1 MTTTFKLGQRVKI
14 TGTVEKQRDRTT
26 WKPEDGVHIYREV
39 RANWAQIKEA
49 PTHPEYGLLRTRLI
63 AADLPAIAEGVIVGK
78 RTMAQGITDPG
89 GWDEPSCFLPGET
102 TQVWLVALHLRRKP
116 VMCFD
121 YQIEAFPMPESI
133 TVPTPHIPHPGFHTQ
148 GHFMRTAARN
158 IKNDH
163 PVGGYNVTTAVIKLL
178 TDTANAMENTR

>member
-1 MTTTFKLGQRVKI
+1 MSNTFQLGQRVKI
-14 TGTVEKQRDRTT
+14 TGTAYLRKNAS
-26 WKPEDGVHIYREV
+26 PEQWD
-39 RANWAQIKEA
+39 EA
-49 PTHPEYGLLRTRLI
+49 PLPTLNI
-63 AADLPAIAEGVIVGK
+63 APTPVTYDTGVIVGS
-78 RTMAQGITDPG
+78 RTVMNGWTYG
-89 GWDEPSCFLPGET
+89 GYDEPMTFTPAHGT
-102 TQVWLVALHLRRKP
+102 ARRVWLVAFHLRRKP

-121 YQIEAFPMPESI
+121 HQVEALPMPESV

-178 TDTANAMENTR
+178 TDTAEAMENNR

>member
-1 MTTTFKLGQRVKI
+1 MSNTFHLGQRVKI
-14 TGTVEKQRDRTT
+14 TGIVEKKRDHLSWSPKDR
-26 WKPEDGVHIYREV
+26 VHVFREV
-39 RANWAQIKEA
+39 QERWAELKDLPGNSQ
-49 PTHPEYGLLRTRLI
+49 YGMLRTRLVETEATI
-63 AADLPAIAEGVIVGK
+63 TEGVIVGK
-78 RTMAQGITDPG
+78 RTMAQGFTYAEYWP
-89 GWDEPSCFLPGET
+89 ESNCFLPCAT
-102 TQVWLVALHLRRKP
+102 SQVWLVAFHLRRKP

-121 YQIEAFPMPESI
+121 HQVEALPMPESV

-178 TDTANAMENTR
+178 TDTATAMEATN

>member
-1 MTTTFKLGQRVKI
+1 MNTTYQLGQRVKI
-14 TGTVEKQRDRTT
+14 SGTVERHRDRIKFAPRNNNMVATEVKEL
-26 WKPEDGVHIYREV
+26 WPELKAMPDNGHDGM
-39 RANWAQIKEA
+39 
-49 PTHPEYGLLRTRLI
+49 LRTSLI
-63 AADLPAIAEGVIVGK
+63 ETETTATEGVIVGS
-78 RTMAQGITDPG
+78 RTMAQGLTY
-89 GWDEPSCFLPGET
+89 DESWPESNCFLPCET
-102 TQVWLVALHLRRKP
+102 NRVWLIAFHLRRKP

-121 YQIEAFPMPESI
+121 HQVEALPMPEAI

-178 TDTANAMENTR
+178 TDTATAMEAAK